1 MENIISILIMISFIL
16 IDSVVVMGLMALF
29 RFLKQQSIKQ
39 LPAPVEDPKLPEPPL
54 TTIDHVHYSKELMNL
69 LDDIVINKVTMKFK
83 EFQDTYDHNKINK
96 GIAKDVIEE
105 FALDIYESIDKDKL
119 VDYIK
124 EYTLFDEKFFIEY
137 IILSVANNTKILLE
151 HQ

>member
-39 LPAPVEDPKLPEPPL
+39 LPAPIEIPKLPEPPL
-54 TTIDHVHYSKELMNL
+54 TTIDHVHYSKELMDL
-69 LDDIVINKVTMKFK
+69 LDDIVMNKVTMKFK
-83 EFQDTYDHNKINK
+83 EFQDNYDRNKIHK
-96 GIAKDVIEE
+96 GIAIDIIEE
-105 FALDIYESIDKDKL
+105 FAMDIYNSIDKEKL
-119 VDYIK
+119 VDYIDR
-124 EYTLFDEKFFIEY
+124 YTLLDENFFVEY
-137 IILSVANNTKILLE
+137 IILSVTNNTKVLLE